1 MKKTKLTTNNKAQV
15 LGLPMYLIII
25 MIVAVAVIAAVVMM
39 IPQANKMMNAQ
50 ITPGVIEIQEDGTQ
64 SETTTIT
71 INVTT
76 KDDRSDPITDATVT
90 LVGGGKAY
98 SQTTDSS
105 GTATFTVSGLTL
117 DTNINEAY
125 LKATITAAGFEDYIK
140 DQAVLLYRL

>member
-1 MKKTKLTTNNKAQV
+1 MKKTKLTTNNNAQV

-64 SETTTIT
+64 NATATIT
-71 INVTT
+71 VTVTT
-76 KDDRSDPITDATVT
+76 KDDRADPITDATVT
-90 LVGGGKAY
+90 LVGGGKAS

-105 GTATFTVSGLTL
+105 GTATFTINGLTL

-125 LKATITAAGFEDYIK
+125 LKATITAAGFEDYTK

>member
-1 MKKTKLTTNNKAQV
+1 MKKTKLTTNTNAQV

-50 ITPGVIEIQEDGTQ
+50 INPGVIEIQEDGTQ
-64 SETTTIT
+64 SATTILT
-71 INVTT
+71 VNVTT
-76 KDDRSDPITDATVT
+76 KDDRADPITDATVT
-90 LVGGGKAY
+90 LVGGGKAF

-105 GTATFTVSGLTL
+105 GTATFSVSGLTL
-117 DTNINEAY
+117 DSNVNEAY
-125 LKATITAAGFEDYIK
+125 LKVTISSAGFEDYTK